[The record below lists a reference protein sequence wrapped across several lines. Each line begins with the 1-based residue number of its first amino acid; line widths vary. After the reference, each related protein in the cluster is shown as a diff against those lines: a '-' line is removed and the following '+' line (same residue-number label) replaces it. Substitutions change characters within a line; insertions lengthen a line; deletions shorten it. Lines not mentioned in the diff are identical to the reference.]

1 MTNRRTTY
9 STHPN
14 HAARVA
20 HARGEKMFRTYDTS
34 AIQPKRSKV
43 PAAVGVVLILVVVG
57 LLAFG
62 AFTLFKGC
70 VKDAEL
76 LPSTETATVV
86 VPDGAG
92 ASTVASAL
100 KEAGLISDTNEFV
113 KRVAALNADTSL
125 KPGTYSIQG
134 GMATDDIIKVLQAGP
149 DAAGAKL
156 TIPEGY
162 TLKQIAACV
171 EEVTGGRITADEF
184 TAAASDASVYASSYP
199 FLSEVGSKSLEGFL
213 FPKTYSVD
221 ASDTADSL
229 IRMMLDQF
237 NLEYATLDT
246 TYPTSKGLSA
256 YDIVNLASIVE
267 KESTAAT
274 RSMVASVFYNRIE
287 AGMALQSDA
296 TTAYE
301 VGHDPSYE
309 EVHADTAYST
319 YTNDGLPPTPICCP
333 GLEALQAVCSPEES
347 SYYYF
352 FFKEEDGE
360 MKYYF
365 SETNDEHN
373 AAVFG

>member
-1 MTNRRTTY
+1 MTNRRTTS

-62 AFTLFKGC
+62 AFTLFKCC

-246 TYPTSKGLSA
+246 TYRRFSTTELKQAWPCNPMRPRPTKLVM
-256 YDIVNLASIVE
+256 ILRTKKCMPI
-267 KESTAAT
+267 
-274 RSMVASVFYNRIE
+274 
-287 AGMALQSDA
+287 
-296 TTAYE
+296 
-301 VGHDPSYE
+301 
-309 EVHADTAYST
+309 
-319 YTNDGLPPTPICCP
+319 PPTAPIPTMVCRQP
-333 GLEALQAVCSPEES
+333 PFAARALKRCRRCAAPRSPRTTIS
-347 SYYYF
+347 SS
-352 FFKEEDGE
+352 KR
-360 MKYYF
+360 K
-365 SETNDEHN
+365 T
-373 AAVFG
+373 VR